1 MKSLGLGYKY
11 LIQQKYQVVL
21 RNNHAELKNVC
32 KQCVELM
39 CSEPTP
45 SQLKNKYI
53 LMDRPNLKGIFY
65 VLYVI
70 SVLYVVVTLYI
81 YRKTNKH
88 KHAV

>member
-21 RNNHAELKNVC
+21 RNNHAELKNIC

-39 CSEPTP
+39 LPP

-53 LMDRPNLKGIFY
+53 LMDKPKLKDLFY

-70 SVLYVVVTLYI
+70 PVLYVVLTLYI
-81 YRKTNKH
+81 YSKTNKH

>member
-11 LIQQKYQVVL
+11 FIQQKYQVVL
-21 RNNHAELKNVC
+21 RNNHAELKNIR

-39 CSEPTP
+39 FPP

-53 LMDRPNLKGIFY
+53 LMDKPKLKGLFY

-70 SVLYVVVTLYI
+70 PVLYVVLTLDI
-81 YRKTNKH
+81 YSKTNKH

>member
-11 LIQQKYQVVL
+11 LIQQKYVVVL
-21 RNNHAELKNVC
+21 RNNHAELKNIC

-39 CSEPTP
+39 LPP

-53 LMDRPNLKGIFY
+53 LMDKPKLKGLFY

-70 SVLYVVVTLYI
+70 PVLYVVLTLYI
-81 YRKTNKH
+81 YSKTNKH

>member
-21 RNNHAELKNVC
+21 RNNHAELKNIC

-39 CSEPTP
+39 LPP

-53 LMDRPNLKGIFY
+53 LMDKPKLKGLFY
-65 VLYVI
+65 VSYVI
-70 SVLYVVVTLYI
+70 PVLYVVLTLYI
-81 YRKTNKH
+81 YSKTNKH

>member
-21 RNNHAELKNVC
+21 RNNHAELKNIC

-39 CSEPTP
+39 LPP

-53 LMDRPNLKGIFY
+53 LMDKPKLKGLFY

-70 SVLYVVVTLYI
+70 PVLYVVLTLYI
-81 YRKTNKH
+81 YSKTNKH